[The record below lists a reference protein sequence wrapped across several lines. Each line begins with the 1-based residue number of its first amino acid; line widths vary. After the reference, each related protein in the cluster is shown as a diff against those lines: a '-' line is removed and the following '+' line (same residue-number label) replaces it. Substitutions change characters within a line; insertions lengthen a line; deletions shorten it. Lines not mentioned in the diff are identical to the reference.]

1 MQMRLTAELSR
12 DLADHSALSYP
23 DYVVLVALTDQP
35 DGRMRLFALGRQI
48 GWEKSRLS
56 HQVARMEARGLVKKE
71 KCDSDRR
78 GAYVVVTRHGMEEI
92 EAAAPSHAEA
102 VRRLFVD
109 RLTPRQLDA
118 VGDAAEAVLTAMEE
132 SPESAT
138 RLR

>member
-1 MQMRLTAELSR
+1 MRLTAELSR
-12 DLADHSALSYP
+12 DLAEHSALSYP

-35 DGRMRLFALGRQI
+35 HGRMRLFALGHQI

-56 HQVARMEARGLVKKE
+56 HQVARMETRGLVKKE

-78 GAYVVVTRHGMEEI
+78 GAYVVVTRHGMEDI
-92 EAAAPSHAEA
+92 EAAAPSHAKA

-109 RLTPRQLDA
+109 RLTPNQLDA
-118 VGDAAEAVLTAMEE
+118 VGDAAEAVLVAMEK
-132 SPESAT
+132 SPNLLT